1 MKIHYTFPPK
11 RLEIIILEKGWVVI
25 KNKEYLLKDGLT
37 ICQLLFTKILLK
49 TWKIHSFNTFGHS
62 NKFGIDL
69 F

>member
-49 TWKIHSFNTFGHS
+49 T
-62 NKFGIDL
+62 
-69 F
+69 